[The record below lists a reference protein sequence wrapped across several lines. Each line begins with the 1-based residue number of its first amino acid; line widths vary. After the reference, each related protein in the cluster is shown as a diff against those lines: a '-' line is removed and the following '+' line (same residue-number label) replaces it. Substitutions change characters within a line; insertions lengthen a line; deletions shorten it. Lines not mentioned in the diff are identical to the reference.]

1 MDDFGGISDG
11 PIVNIL
17 IVVKIKGRASLTW
30 LLFNDVILRR
40 TIELDLRIHQT
51 LLRCYGKVA
60 FVKVRL
66 NSKSLDVDVA
76 YLSSDL
82 DSPTPRELCIS

>member
-1 MDDFGGISDG
+1 MNDFGGIFDG
-11 PIVNIL
+11 PVVNIL

-30 LLFNDVILRR
+30 LLSNDVILRR

-51 LLRCYGKVA
+51 LLRCDGKVV

-66 NSKSLDVDVA
+66 NSKGLDVDIA

-82 DSPTPRELCIS
+82 DSPAP

>member
-1 MDDFGGISDG
+1 MNDFGGISDG
-11 PIVNIL
+11 PVVNIL

-66 NSKSLDVDVA
+66 NSKGLNVDIA
-76 YLSSDL
+76 YLRSYL
-82 DSPTPRELCIS
+82 DRSTPRELCIS